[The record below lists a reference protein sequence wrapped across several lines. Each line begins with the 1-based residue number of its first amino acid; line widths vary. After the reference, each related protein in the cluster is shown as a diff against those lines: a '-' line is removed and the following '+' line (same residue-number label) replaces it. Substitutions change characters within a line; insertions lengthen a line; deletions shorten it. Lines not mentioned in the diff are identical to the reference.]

1 MKKDNSLES
10 LNYQN
15 TIKENYMLKN
25 SLTKENLKSLKNYPV
40 LESFLEDINT
50 NKDFTK
56 LAEIVKDHLSQSVEV
71 SDHKEEIL
79 NILRILKLGSLEEKA
94 LEIQNKE
101 GFLYSTYLDTIE
113 DFDATQVF
121 QNKMFEEVCA
131 LYDAGEPYEHL
142 VYSSFAYFIL
152 HVDPYLTIFT
162 LSPEKWLGKNGE
174 ELRTEVERLAYRV
187 DAKNDHRID
196 YILKKTEGSPYTVE
210 NFIKRKGLSKVY
222 LAVKYL
228 GLRELSDGGFT
239 RAMKELSRRAFENKS
254 EKYVQ
259 KVKEIKPNLV
269 EFSFKSIV
277 DSYFGIDYQ
286 DKSNS
291 PRLSKQLTK
300 ARVDYTAKELVAFG
314 ELAELLKQYF
324 DESSSLDYGD
334 KMGKLFVDLS
344 DFTIPDIVDQW
355 AFADSCNKSG
365 SSAGS
370 ETHLICRDFLGMS
383 FLKIYGIY
391 KRDNALYLT
400 PAMRA
405 YFYKDS
411 GGDIAHAGGYSDYYG
426 RLDHTAYDAW
436 SAIFATL
443 FGHKV
448 DDFKRIPG
456 VGLSNRDTMNEHRD
470 FIKHYSNM
478 SALCDYKKFG
488 TRKEMLVEL
497 VPNDSDM
504 WVEIKHMQRPV
515 VNLPHFVYGVDVPRN
530 HQVKL

>member
-1 MKKDNSLES
+1 
-10 LNYQN
+10 
-15 TIKENYMLKN
+15 MLKN

-56 LAEIVKDHLSQSVEV
+56 LAEIVKDHLRQSVEIRN
-71 SDHKEEIL
+71 HKEEIL
-79 NILRILKLGSLEEKA
+79 DILRILNLNSLKEQA

-101 GFLYSTYLDTIE
+101 GFFYSAYLDDIG
-113 DFDATQVF
+113 DIDATQVF
-121 QNKMFEEVCA
+121 QQSMFEEVCA

-152 HVDPYLTIFT
+152 RVDPYLTIFT

-187 DAKNDHRID
+187 DAKNDPRVD
-196 YILKKTEGSPYTVE
+196 FILKTTGESPYTVE
-210 NFIKRKGLSKVY
+210 GFIKRKDLRKVY
-222 LAVKYL
+222 LAVKHL
-228 GLRELSDGGFT
+228 GLRELSTDSFNK
-239 RAMKELSRRAFENKS
+239 AMSELSRKVFSRKS
-254 EKYVQ
+254 EKFVK
-259 KVKEIKPNLV
+259 KVKDINPNLV

-300 ARVDYTAKELVAFG
+300 ANVDYTDKELVAFG
-314 ELAELLKQYF
+314 ELAELFKQYF
-324 DESSSLDYGD
+324 DEDSSLGYGA

-344 DFTIPDIVDQW
+344 DFSIPDIVDQW
-355 AFADSCNKSG
+355 AFAGSCNKST

-370 ETHLICRDFLGMS
+370 ETHLICRNFLGMS

-391 KRDNALYLT
+391 KRGNAFWLT

-411 GGDIAHAGGYSDYYG
+411 EGNIAHAGGYSDFCG

-448 DDFKRIPG
+448 EDFSRI
-456 VGLSNRDTMNEHRD
+456 VGIKLSNMDTINSD
-470 FIKHYSNM
+470 GDCINHYSNM
-478 SALCDYKKFG
+478 SSYCDYKKFG
-488 TRKEMLVEL
+488 TRKEMLEEIVSDDDDLWKVIKKKLIPVKWLPTYTREL
-497 VPNDSDM
+497 SEPT
-504 WVEIKHMQRPV
+504 
-515 VNLPHFVYGVDVPRN
+515 N
-530 HQVKL
+530 HQIKL

>member
-1 MKKDNSLES
+1 
-10 LNYQN
+10 
-15 TIKENYMLKN
+15 MLKK
-25 SLTKENLKSLKNYPV
+25 SLTKENLKSLENYPV
-40 LESFLEDINT
+40 LGMFLEDIKT

-56 LAEIVKDHLSQSVEV
+56 LAEIVKVHLNQPVEV
-71 SDHKEEIL
+71 QDHKGEVL
-79 NILRILKLGSLEEKA
+79 DILRILKLGSLREKA

-101 GFLYSTYLDTIE
+101 GFFYSTYLDTIE
-113 DFDATQVF
+113 DFDAIQVF
-121 QNKMFEEVCA
+121 QQAMFEQVCV

-162 LSPEKWLGKNGE
+162 LSPEKWLEKHGE
-174 ELRTEVERLAYRV
+174 ELRTGVERLVYRTE
-187 DAKNDHRID
+187 AKNDPRVN
-196 YILKKTEGSPYTVE
+196 YIIEKTGRSSYTV
-210 NFIKRKGLSKVY
+210 KRFTKKKGLNKVY

-228 GLRELSDGGFT
+228 GLRELSNDGFT
-239 RAMKELSRRAFENKS
+239 KAMKELSRRVFKKKS
-254 EKYVQ
+254 EKFVQ
-259 KVKEIKPNLV
+259 KVKEISPNLV
-269 EFSFKSIV
+269 EFSFKSLV

-300 ARVDYTAKELVAFG
+300 AGVSYLVKELVAFG
-314 ELAELLKQYF
+314 ELAELFKQYF
-324 DESSSLDYGD
+324 GENSSLHYGD
-334 KMGKLFVDLS
+334 KMNKLFVDLS

-355 AFADSCNKSG
+355 AFAGSCNKSN

-391 KRDNALYLT
+391 KRDNSFYLT

-411 GGDIAHAGGYSDYYG
+411 GGNIAHAGGYSDYYG

-448 DDFKRIPG
+448 KDFKRIIG
-456 VGLSNRDTMNEHRD
+456 INLSNNDTMNEEGD
-470 FIKHYSNM
+470 FVNHYSNM
-478 SALCDYKKFG
+478 SEFCDYKKFG
-488 TRKEMLVEL
+488 TCEEMLEEL
-497 VPNDSDM
+497 VPDDYDM
-504 WVEIKHMQRPV
+504 WKEIKLKQRHV
-515 VNLPHFVYGVDVPRN
+515 GKLPSYVYGVDEPKN

>member
-1 MKKDNSLES
+1 
-10 LNYQN
+10 
-15 TIKENYMLKN
+15 MLKK
-25 SLTKENLKSLKNYPV
+25 SLTRENLKSLENYPV
-40 LESFLEDINT
+40 LGMFLEDIKT

-56 LAEIVKDHLSQSVEV
+56 LAEIVKVHLNQPVEV
-71 SDHKEEIL
+71 QDHKGEVL
-79 NILRILKLGSLEEKA
+79 DILRILKLGSLREKA

-101 GFLYSTYLDTIE
+101 GFFYSTYLDTIE
-113 DFDATQVF
+113 DFDAIQVF
-121 QNKMFEEVCA
+121 QQAMFEKVCV

-162 LSPEKWLGKNGE
+162 LSPEKWLEKHGE
-174 ELRTEVERLAYRV
+174 ELRTRVERLVYRTE
-187 DAKNDHRID
+187 AKNDPRVN
-196 YILKKTEGSPYTVE
+196 YIIEKTGRSSYTV
-210 NFIKRKGLSKVY
+210 KRFTKKKGLNKVY

-228 GLRELSDGGFT
+228 GLRELSNDGFT
-239 RAMKELSRRAFENKS
+239 KAMKELSRRVFKKKS
-254 EKYVQ
+254 EKFVQ
-259 KVKEIKPNLV
+259 KVKEISPNLV
-269 EFSFKSIV
+269 EFSFKSLV

-300 ARVDYTAKELVAFG
+300 AGVDYTDKELIAFG
-314 ELAELLKQYF
+314 ELAELFKQYF
-324 DESSSLDYGD
+324 DENSSLPYGD
-334 KMGKLFVDLS
+334 KMSKLFVDLS

-355 AFADSCNKSG
+355 AFAGSCNKSNSG
-365 SSAGS
+365 AGS

-391 KRDNALYLT
+391 KRDKSFYLT

-411 GGDIAHAGGYSDYYG
+411 GGNIAHAGGYSDYYG

-448 DDFKRIPG
+448 EDFKRI
-456 VGLSNRDTMNEHRD
+456 VGINLSNNDTMNEEGD
-470 FIKHYSNM
+470 FVNHYSNM
-478 SALCDYKKFG
+478 SGFCDYSKFG
-488 TRKEMLVEL
+488 TRKEMLEEL
-497 VPNDSDM
+497 VPDDYDM
-504 WVEIKHMQRPV
+504 WKEIKLKQRPV
-515 VNLPHFVYGVDVPRN
+515 GKLPSYVYGVDEPRN

>member
-1 MKKDNSLES
+1 
-10 LNYQN
+10 
-15 TIKENYMLKN
+15 MLKN

-50 NKDFTK
+50 NEDFTK
-56 LAEIVKDHLSQSVEV
+56 LAEIVKDHLSQSVEIHN
-71 SDHKEEIL
+71 HKEEIL
-79 NILRILKLGSLEEKA
+79 DILRILKLNSLKEQA
-94 LEIQNKE
+94 LEIQNKK
-101 GFLYSTYLDTIE
+101 GFFYSTYLDTIE
-113 DFDATQVF
+113 DIDATQVF
-121 QNKMFEEVCA
+121 QQSMFEEVCA

-152 HVDPYLTIFT
+152 KIDPYLTIFT

-174 ELRTEVERLAYRV
+174 ELRTKVELLAYRV

-196 YILKKTEGSPYTVE
+196 YILKKTGGSPYTVE

-228 GLRELSDGGFT
+228 GLRELSNDEFT
-239 RAMKELSRRAFENKS
+239 RAMEELSRRAFEKKS

-300 ARVDYTAKELVAFG
+300 ARVDYTHKELVAFG
-314 ELAELLKQYF
+314 ELAELFKQYF
-324 DESSSLDYGD
+324 DENSSLDYGY
-334 KMGKLFVDLS
+334 KMNKLFVDLS

-355 AFADSCNKSG
+355 AFAGSCNKST

-391 KRDNALYLT
+391 KRDNAFYLT

-448 DDFKRIPG
+448 DDFKRIEG
-456 VGLSNRDTMNEHRD
+456 INLSNSCISNKDGKCIN
-470 FIKHYSNM
+470 HYSNM
-478 SALCDYKKFG
+478 SFYCDYKKFG
-488 TRKEMLVEL
+488 TNKGMLGEL
-497 VPNDSDM
+497 VPNDVDM
-504 WVEIKHMQRPV
+504 WEEIRLTQRPV
-515 VNLPHFVYGVDVPRN
+515 RNLPHYVYGVDVPRN

>member
-1 MKKDNSLES
+1 
-10 LNYQN
+10 
-15 TIKENYMLKN
+15 MLKN
-25 SLTKENLKSLKNYPV
+25 SLTRENLKSLENYPV
-40 LESFLEDINT
+40 LGMFLEDVST

-56 LAEIVKDHLSQSVEV
+56 LTEIVKVHLNQPVEV
-71 SDHKEEIL
+71 QDHKGEVL
-79 NILRILKLGSLEEKA
+79 DILRILKLGSLREKA

-101 GFLYSTYLDTIE
+101 GFFYSTYLGTIK

-121 QNKMFEEVCA
+121 QQSMFEQVCA

-152 HVDPYLTIFT
+152 KVDPYLTIFT
-162 LSPEKWLGKNGE
+162 LSPEKWLEKHGE
-174 ELRTEVERLAYRV
+174 ELRTEVERLAYRT
-187 DAKNDHRID
+187 DAKNDPRVD
-196 YILKKTEGSPYTVE
+196 YILEKTGESPYTVE
-210 NFIKRKGLSKVY
+210 RFIKKKDLNKVY

-228 GLRELSDGGFT
+228 GLIELSSTGFDK
-239 RAMKELSRRAFENKS
+239 AMEELSRRVFKKNS
-254 EKYVQ
+254 EKFVQ
-259 KVKEIKPNLV
+259 KVKEISPNLV
-269 EFSFKSIV
+269 EFSFKSLV

-300 ARVDYTAKELVAFG
+300 AGVDYTDKELIAFG
-314 ELAELLKQYF
+314 ELAELFKQYF
-324 DESSSLDYGD
+324 DENSSLCYGD

-355 AFADSCNKSG
+355 AFAGSCNKSN

-391 KRDNALYLT
+391 KRGKSFYLT

-411 GGDIAHAGGYSDYYG
+411 GGNIAHAGGYSDYYG
-426 RLDHTAYDAW
+426 RLDHTAYDSW

-448 DDFKRIPG
+448 EDFKRIG
-456 VGLSNRDTMNEHRD
+456 GINLSNRDTLNEED
-470 FIKHYSNM
+470 DCINHYSNM
-478 SALCDYKKFG
+478 SAFCDYKKFG
-488 TRKEMLVEL
+488 TRKEMLGEL
-497 VPNDSDM
+497 VPDDCVM
-504 WVEIKHMQRPV
+504 WKEIKLNQRPV
-515 VNLPHFVYGVDVPRN
+515 RKLPSYMYGVDEPKN

>member
-1 MKKDNSLES
+1 
-10 LNYQN
+10 
-15 TIKENYMLKN
+15 MLKN

-56 LAEIVKDHLSQSVEV
+56 LAEIVKDHLRQSVEIRN
-71 SDHKEEIL
+71 HKEEIL
-79 NILRILKLGSLEEKA
+79 DILRILKLNSLKEQA

-101 GFLYSTYLDTIE
+101 GFFYSAYLDNIG
-113 DFDATQVF
+113 DIDATQVF
-121 QNKMFEEVCA
+121 QQSMFEEVCA
-131 LYDAGEPYEHL
+131 LYDAEEPYEHL

-152 HVDPYLTIFT
+152 KVDPYLTIFT

-187 DAKNDHRID
+187 DAKNDPRVD
-196 YILKKTEGSPYTVE
+196 FILKTTGESPYTGE
-210 NFIKRKGLSKVY
+210 NLIKRKGLSKVY

-228 GLRELSDGGFT
+228 GLRELTTDSFNK
-239 RAMKELSRRAFENKS
+239 AMSELSRKVFSRKS
-254 EKYVQ
+254 EKFVK
-259 KVKEIKPNLV
+259 KVKDINPNLV

-300 ARVDYTAKELVAFG
+300 ANVDYTDKELVAFG
-314 ELAELLKQYF
+314 ELAELFKQYF
-324 DESSSLDYGD
+324 GEDSSLGYGA

-344 DFTIPDIVDQW
+344 DFSIPDIVDQW
-355 AFADSCNKSG
+355 AFAGSCNKST

-370 ETHLICRDFLGMS
+370 ETHLICRNFLGMS

-391 KRDNALYLT
+391 KRGNAFWLT

-411 GGDIAHAGGYSDYYG
+411 EGNIAHAGGYSDFCG

-448 DDFKRIPG
+448 EDFSRI
-456 VGLSNRDTMNEHRD
+456 VGIELSNMDTINSNGD
-470 FIKHYSNM
+470 CINHYSNM
-478 SALCDYKKFG
+478 SSYCDYKKFG
-488 TRKEMLVEL
+488 TRKEMLEEIVFDDDLWKVIKKKLIPVKWLPTYTREL
-497 VPNDSDM
+497 SEPT
-504 WVEIKHMQRPV
+504 
-515 VNLPHFVYGVDVPRN
+515 N
-530 HQVKL
+530 HQIKL

>member
-1 MKKDNSLES
+1 
-10 LNYQN
+10 
-15 TIKENYMLKN
+15 MLKK
-25 SLTKENLKSLKNYPV
+25 SLTKENLKSLENYPV
-40 LESFLEDINT
+40 LGMFLEDIKT

-56 LAEIVKDHLSQSVEV
+56 LAEIVKVHLNQPVEV
-71 SDHKEEIL
+71 QDHKGEVL
-79 NILRILKLGSLEEKA
+79 DILRILKLGSLREKA

-101 GFLYSTYLDTIE
+101 GFFYSTYLDTIE
-113 DFDATQVF
+113 DFDAIQVF
-121 QNKMFEEVCA
+121 QQAMFEKVCV

-162 LSPEKWLGKNGE
+162 LSPEKWLEKHDE
-174 ELRTEVERLAYRV
+174 ELRTEVERLAYRTEE
-187 DAKNDHRID
+187 KNDPRVN
-196 YILKKTEGSPYTVE
+196 YIIEKTGRSSYTV
-210 NFIKRKGLSKVY
+210 KRFTKKKGLNKVY

-228 GLRELSDGGFT
+228 GLRELSNDGFT
-239 RAMKELSRRAFENKS
+239 KAMKEAQRRVFKKES
-254 EKYVQ
+254 EKYVE
-259 KVKEIKPNLV
+259 KVKEINPNLV
-269 EFSFKSIV
+269 EFSFKSLV

-300 ARVDYTAKELVAFG
+300 AGVSYLVKELVAFG
-314 ELAELLKQYF
+314 ELAELFKQYF
-324 DESSSLDYGD
+324 GENSSLHYGD
-334 KMGKLFVDLS
+334 KMNKLFVDLS

-355 AFADSCNKSG
+355 AFAGSCNKSNSG
-365 SSAGS
+365 AGS

-391 KRDNALYLT
+391 KRDNSFWLT

-411 GGDIAHAGGYSDYYG
+411 GGNIAHAGGYSDYYG

-448 DDFKRIPG
+448 KDFKPIKG
-456 VGLSNRDTMNEHRD
+456 INLSNKDIENEEGYY
-470 FIKHYSNM
+470 INHYSNM
-478 SALCDYKKFG
+478 SEFCEYKQLG
-488 TRKEMLVEL
+488 TRKEMLEEL
-497 VPNDSDM
+497 VPDDYGM
-504 WVEIKHMQRPV
+504 WKEIKLKQRHV
-515 VNLPHFVYGVDVPRN
+515 GKLPSYVYGVDEPKN

>member
-1 MKKDNSLES
+1 
-10 LNYQN
+10 
-15 TIKENYMLKN
+15 MLKN

-40 LESFLEDINT
+40 LESFLEDIKT

-56 LAEIVKDHLSQSVEV
+56 MAEIVKDHLRQSVEILN
-71 SDHKEEIL
+71 HKEEIL
-79 NILRILKLGSLEEKA
+79 DILRILKLNSLKEQA

-101 GFLYSTYLDTIE
+101 GFFYSTYLDTIE
-113 DFDATQVF
+113 DIDATQVF
-121 QNKMFEEVCA
+121 QQSMFEEVCA
-131 LYDAGEPYEHL
+131 LYDAEEPYEHL

-152 HVDPYLTIFT
+152 KVDPYLTIFT

-187 DAKNDHRID
+187 DAKNDPRRD
-196 YILKKTEGSPYTVE
+196 FILKTIGESTYTVE
-210 NFIKRKGLSKVY
+210 NFIKRKGLIKVY

-228 GLRELSDGGFT
+228 GLRELTNGGFT
-239 RAMKELSRRAFENKS
+239 RAMGELSRRLFEKKS

-259 KVKEIKPNLV
+259 KVKEISPNLV

-300 ARVDYTAKELVAFG
+300 ARVGYTSKELVAFG
-314 ELAELLKQYF
+314 ELAELFKQYF
-324 DESSSLDYGD
+324 DENSSLGYGD
-334 KMGKLFVDLS
+334 KMNKLFVDLS

-355 AFADSCNKSG
+355 AFADSCNKSK

-391 KRDNALYLT
+391 KLDDTFYLT

-448 DDFKRIPG
+448 DDFKRIEG
-456 VGLSNRDTMNEHRD
+456 INLSNRYASNEDGER
-470 FIKHYSNM
+470 INHYSNM
-478 SALCDYKKFG
+478 SSYCDYKKFG
-488 TRKEMLVEL
+488 TNKDMLDEL
-497 VPNDSDM
+497 VPDDDDM
-504 WVEIKHMQRPV
+504 WEEIRLKQRPV
-515 VNLPHFVYGVDVPRN
+515 RKLPYYVYGADVPRN
-530 HQVKL
+530 YQVKL